1 MSVTTWNTA
10 PDYDQWGSDTSWT
23 CGDWILWHKLLK
35 EKFGKSKANFI
46 WDYAFSLSGS
56 LSSNLDCRTFNSSF
70 RNYVKENDLNPYANA
85 GIFSPVLQG
94 AGTIQDVSGNLLS
107 GVSSFFSGNN
117 IKNILNIVAI
127 GAVVVGGVYAYRTF
141 KK

>member
-23 CGDWILWHKLLK
+23 CSDWILWHKLLK

-70 RNYVKENDLNPYANA
+70 RNYVKENSLNPYANA